1 MDTSPKLPVVAD
13 SRPSSGRRIV
23 RLTVGGIVGVVAV
36 VCLVGGGWAL
46 WKDRVDRD
54 GSGFV
59 TIRTSDLGTQT
70 YAIVG
75 DLRGDGPA
83 WLYGSSVIGDE
94 RVRATS
100 SSTQPLFIGIARK
113 TDVARYLSG
122 VGYATIYN
130 FEVTSHTTHAGGP
143 PPSAPSREAIWA
155 ATAQGAGEQTLFWTP
170 RDGDWSVVLMNAD
183 ASAGVAVHG
192 SASAK
197 LPILPWVA
205 GGLLVL
211 AIGSGLTSAW
221 VVVRELRRKSEPTLL
236 APDESQGSVAPPVP
250 VGAPS

>member
-1 MDTSPKLPVVAD
+1 MDTSSELPVVAEP
-13 SRPSSGRRIV
+13 RPSSGRRV
-23 RLTVGGIVGVVAV
+23 ARLVVGGVVGVFAV

-59 TIRTSDLGTQT
+59 TIGTSDFRTPT

-100 SSTQPLFIGIARK
+100 SATQPLFIGIAR
-113 TDVARYLSG
+113 TSDVSRYLSG
-122 VGYATIYN
+122 AGYATIYN
-130 FEVTSHTTHAGGP
+130 FEVTSNTTHAGGP
-143 PPSAPSREAIWA
+143 PGSAPSREAIWA
-155 ATAQGAGEQTLFWTP
+155 ATTEGTGQQTLLWTP
-170 RDGDWSVVLMNAD
+170 RDGDWSIVLMNAD

-192 SASAK
+192 DASAK
-197 LPILPWVA
+197 IPVLPWVA
-205 GGLLVL
+205 GGLVVL
-211 AIGSGLTSAW
+211 AVASGLTSAW
-221 VVVRELRRKSEPTLL
+221 VLVRELRRTSEPVRR
-236 APDESQGSVAPPVP
+236 APDESQGSVTPPVP
-250 VGAPS
+250 VGAPG